1 MTNKCYQSLI
11 VINKLKIVNISPH
24 LGQLRYFEGLLFI
37 LLHFLESTKRHQ
49 DWFLIRNV
57 AFQACMNGSFGWNCE
72 SPCVTGYYGFLC
84 KTPCE
89 CLHHFCDKETGCQS
103 KHNETCKFYPIK
115 YELSLFLFHMSTWW
129 TIKKSFLYLYIIRDN
144 FKMFECF
151 SSHQLHPDYL
161 VYNKLWKHCKSG
173 KKHR

>member
-1 MTNKCYQSLI
+1 M
-11 VINKLKIVNISPH
+11 
-24 LGQLRYFEGLLFI
+24 GQLRYFEGLLFI
-37 LLHFLESTKRHQ
+37 LLHFLESTKRQQ
-49 DWFLIRNV
+49 DSYLIRNV
-57 AFQACMNGSFGWNCE
+57 TFQACMNGSFGWNCE

-84 KTPCE
+84 KTPCD

-129 TIKKSFLYLYIIRDN
+129 TINKKSFLYIIRDN

-161 VYNKLWKHCKSG
+161 VYNKLWKHCKSE